1 MNVAKPLRIAVV
13 GAGMAGLA
21 CAGMLHRSRAEV
33 TVFDK
38 SPRTGGR
45 LSTRRADGL
54 TFNHGAQYAT
64 SRDPA
69 FIAVMDGMAADGAAA
84 PWDVVGEGRWSG
96 LPGMSAMA
104 RYMERQGVGAV
115 RTGQHVAF
123 LHAGPPG
130 WMIRHM
136 DAAQAAPGLVTDMGG
151 ELSGPFDQVAV
162 ALPAPQAAGLLQ
174 PHRFAQDAAR
184 AGMAPCW
191 ALMLAFPAATTAP
204 DLLRLDAG
212 PLRWI
217 ARDTSRPGRT
227 QPPECWVA
235 HATPEWS
242 RAHLEHPAAAVQ
254 AMLREAFTAAT
265 AIAAD
270 PSYVSVHRWRYALAD
285 VSLGVPALWDAVAGL
300 GVCGDWCLGARV
312 EAAFLSGQ
320 ALAGMMTLA
329 GAATP
334 RFDC

>member
-21 CAGMLHRSRAEV
+21 CAGMLHRSGAEV

-38 SPRTGGR
+38 SQRTGGR

-69 FIAVMDGMAADGAAA
+69 FIAVIDGMAADGAAA
-84 PWDVVGEGRWSG
+84 AWDAAGEGRWSG

-104 RYMERQGVGAV
+104 RYMERQGVGTL
-115 RTGQHVAF
+115 RTGRHVAF
-123 LHAGPPG
+123 LHSDRTS
-130 WMIRHM
+130 WMVRHF
-136 DAAQAAPGLVTDMGG
+136 DATQANPGLVTDVGG
-151 ELSGPFDQVAV
+151 EVAGPFDQVAV

-174 PHRFAQDAAR
+174 PHPFAHDAAR

-191 ALMLAFPAATTAP
+191 ALMLAFQAATIAP

-217 ARDTSRPGRT
+217 ARDSSRPRRT

-242 RAHLEHPAAAVQ
+242 RTHLEHPAGTVQ
-254 AMLREAFTAAT
+254 AMLRAAFTAAT
-265 AIAAD
+265 GIAAD

-285 VSLGVPALWDAVAGL
+285 APLEVPALWDAVAGL

-320 ALAGMMTLA
+320 ALARMILA
-329 GAATP
+329 AAPTP
-334 RFDC
+334 RSGC